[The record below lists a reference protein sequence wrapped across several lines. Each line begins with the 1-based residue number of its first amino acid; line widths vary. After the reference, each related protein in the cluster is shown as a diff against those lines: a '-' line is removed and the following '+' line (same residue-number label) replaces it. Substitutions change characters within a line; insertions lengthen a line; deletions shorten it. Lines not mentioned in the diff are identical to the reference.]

1 MQDVITCASR
11 VLCCASV
18 FMPSN
23 GKTLEKAQGDVGQG
37 YNKELPSH
45 PFGATRV
52 DRLQYMGQIF
62 GY

>member
-1 MQDVITCASR
+1 MSYFSPSLSLSGACHDN
-11 VLCCASV
+11 VLGFV
-18 FMPSN
+18 PEY
-23 GKTLEKAQGDVGQG
+23 EKAQGDVGQG